1 MTQIN
6 LEIVLKIRSNL
17 CQPGLAG
24 LAQQKSGQQKVK
36 VRRCY

>member
-6 LEIVLKIRSNL
+6 LEIWAENWQNL
-17 CQPGLAG
+17 CHPGLTG

-36 VRRCY
+36 VRR